1 MAPAHMRGALNI
13 TFQLATTIGILAAQ
27 CINYGTSFIAE
38 WGWRLS
44 LALAGVPSGF
54 LFLGGMFLPDT
65 PNSLV
70 HRGHPDQGRKVRY
83 SVGDILL
90 RYLC

>member
-1 MAPAHMRGALNI
+1 MRGALNI